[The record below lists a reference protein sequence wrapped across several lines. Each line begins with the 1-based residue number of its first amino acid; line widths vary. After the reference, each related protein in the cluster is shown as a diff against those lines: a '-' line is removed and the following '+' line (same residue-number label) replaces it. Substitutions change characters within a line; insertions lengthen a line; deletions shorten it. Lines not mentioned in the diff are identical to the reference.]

1 MVTSQELQASFGN
14 GIGDKR
20 PLRLLYNDCKTQ
32 MQQKSGVNF
41 EFFGNDESMSL
52 VAVSWENYEA
62 TRKKWWG
69 KKLVANC
76 GISRNTSQICLGR
89 VSAKPVTMR
98 LVEP

>member
-20 PLRLLYNDCKTQ
+20 TLAILFNDCKTQ

-52 VAVSWENYEA
+52 VAVSEENDEA
-62 TRKKWWG
+62 TCKKWWG
-69 KKLVANC
+69 KNIVANC
-76 GISRNTSQICLGR
+76 GISWNTSQIASVAYRQSLLRCG
-89 VSAKPVTMR
+89 
-98 LVEP
+98 